1 MKYAKR
7 DGNHADVEK
16 ALRDAGIAT
25 IDLSKVGND
34 CPDILACRQDGMCV
48 LVEVKMPKTGR
59 LSAGQRAFAEKWPGP
74 YCVATQGNTAVLA
87 VMTAQLRSDSEK

>member
-7 DGNHADVEK
+7 DGNHAEVEK

-25 IDLSKVGND
+25 IDLSKVGDD

-74 YCVATQGNTAVLA
+74 YCVATECDTAVLA
-87 VMTAQLRSDSEK
+87 VMTARLRNDSEK